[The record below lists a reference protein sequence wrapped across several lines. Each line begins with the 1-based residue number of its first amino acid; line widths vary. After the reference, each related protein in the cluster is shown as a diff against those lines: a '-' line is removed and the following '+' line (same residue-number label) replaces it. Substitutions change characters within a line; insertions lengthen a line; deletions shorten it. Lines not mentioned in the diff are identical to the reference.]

1 MEKQLASQLL
11 HLLSIASPTFHES
24 VISKHIHETLQS
36 QFPAAIIKTHEDSL
50 IIEFPG
56 DSALPHIVFVGHSD
70 TVPPFFDPY
79 IDNGKIYGSGA
90 SDMKAALACYMTL
103 FESAIEKLTEH
114 YRLSCIIYAR
124 EEGTT
129 LEQNGLSG
137 LIKAYPE
144 FFTCIDLAIIG
155 EPTNNHI
162 QLGCVGSI
170 HAEIDFIGKACH
182 SARPWDGK
190 NALYEA
196 IPFLQEIS
204 KETPKKHTLFGVDFY
219 DVMSVTSTKS
229 DSGRTT
235 IPGKWTCNVNFR
247 FAPVYTL
254 DEAVSYF
261 INKLQEFGAS
271 LENIRIID
279 QVPAGSVI
287 ETPLFKQVVAQL
299 NQPVEAKQA
308 WTDVAQLTRLGI
320 PAFNF
325 GPGLTSQAHR
335 PDEYVV
341 LDDMVKH
348 CSLLE
353 SLIKRKS

>member
-1 MEKQLASQLL
+1 MEKKLASRLL

-24 VISKHIHETLQS
+24 AIADDFQKTVHD
-36 QFPAAIIKTHEDSL
+36 QFPDAQCKRHEDSL
-50 IIEFPG
+50 IIQFPG
-56 DSALPHIVFVGHSD
+56 DTTLPHIVFVGHSD
-70 TVPPFFDPY
+70 TVPPFFKPFTQD
-79 IDNGKIYGSGA
+79 GKIFGSGA
-90 SDMKAALACYMTL
+90 SDMKAALACYLTL
-103 FESAIEKLTEH
+103 FETALKKLTDH
-114 YRLSCIIYAR
+114 YRISCIIYAR

-137 LIKAYPE
+137 LLKTYPD
-144 FFTCIDLAIIG
+144 FFKSIDLAIIG

-204 KETPKKHTLFGVDFY
+204 KLEPVKHTLFGVDFY
-219 DVMSVTSTKS
+219 DVMSVTSTKN

-235 IPGKWTCNVNFR
+235 IPGKWTANVNFR
-247 FAPVYTL
+247 FAPVYSL
-254 DEAVSYF
+254 EEAVTYF
-261 INKLQEFGAS
+261 KNTLHSLGAS
-271 LENIRIID
+271 PENIRIMD

-287 ETPLFKQVVAQL
+287 ETPLFKQVISQL

-341 LDDMVKH
+341 LSDMVKH

-353 SLIKRKS
+353 SLTKRKS